1 MTSSTNLLKSAQE
14 IRPYHDWLPPDFGGV
29 GSGALRTAGVTAG
42 IHNLPSF
49 DPPAAGQP
57 FGGNQPSG
65 DLATFVALQAQ
76 ELLASAKGDA
86 DAIRAKAYEEGLLA
100 ANEEAARIILQAQ
113 GILHEVQAWRDEI
126 LTQGEASI
134 MALVLQIG
142 KKVFGEGIDL
152 DPENLQKNVEQ
163 ALALAKPLGD
173 LHIHLHPDDVEKI
186 QPAWTSIQNQNNLQT
201 LQLVPDGAIRKGGCL
216 IEGQSGCVDARV
228 ETQLDVIGHSIDQV
242 SPVHEEMA

>member
-1 MTSSTNLLKSAQE
+1 MEET
-14 IRPYHDWLPPDFGGV
+14 R
-29 GSGALRTAGVTAG
+29 
-42 IHNLPSF
+42 
-49 DPPAAGQP
+49 
-57 FGGNQPSG
+57 PSG

-173 LHIHLHPDDVEKI
+173 LHIHLHPDDVEKNPTRLDI
-186 QPAWTSIQNQNNLQT
+186 HSE
-201 LQLVPDGAIRKGGCL
+201 PDTTYRPFSWCRMEPFERAA
-216 IEGQSGCVDARV
+216 V
-228 ETQLDVIGHSIDQV
+228 
-242 SPVHEEMA
+242 